1 MAPYADDGSVG
12 RPHTL
17 LITDS
22 HDVHIHHIFLHNST
36 DWTFRMVCSRPAS
49 HGSQQ
54 HDQRPLCG

>member
-1 MAPYADDGSVG
+1 MAPYADDGSAG

-36 DWTFRMVCSRPAS
+36 DWTFRMVRRQPAS
-49 HGSQQ
+49 QPASQQ
-54 HDQRPLCG
+54 RKHRTV